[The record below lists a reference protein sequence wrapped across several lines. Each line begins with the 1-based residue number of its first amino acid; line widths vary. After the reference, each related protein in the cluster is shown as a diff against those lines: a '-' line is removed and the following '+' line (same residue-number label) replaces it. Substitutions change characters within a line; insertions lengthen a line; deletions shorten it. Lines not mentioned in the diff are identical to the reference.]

1 MKYAISSADV
11 SQSKG
16 FYSQATTAGRLI
28 FISGQTG
35 IDKDQDHAFS
45 SINQHSTNTQVSLS
59 VAEQTENIIAIFMKL
74 LDEVNCTLSDI
85 AQLTIFVTSLD
96 YLPEIDA
103 VLQKY
108 FDIPAP
114 ARNVAHVCSLPD
126 NACVEIG
133 CIACR

>member
-35 IDKDQDHAFS
+35 IYGDEDPAFS
-45 SINQHSTNTQVSLS
+45 YINQHSTYTQVSLS
-59 VAEQTENIIAIFMKL
+59 IAEQTENIIAIFMKL

-85 AQLTIFVTSLD
+85 AQLTILLPHLTIYLKLTLFCRSILTYLRLRATLRMFVL
-96 YLPEIDA
+96 YLIMLA
-103 VLQKY
+103 LK
-108 FDIPAP
+108 
-114 ARNVAHVCSLPD
+114 
-126 NACVEIG
+126 
-133 CIACR
+133 

>member
-35 IDKDQDHAFS
+35 IYGGEDHAFS
-45 SINQHSTNTQVSLS
+45 YINQHSTYTQVSLS
-59 VAEQTENIIAIFMKL
+59 IAEQTENIIAIFMKL

-96 YLPEIDA
+96 YLSLKLTLFCRSILTYLRLRA
-103 VLQKY
+103 TLRMFVLYLIMLVLK
-108 FDIPAP
+108 
-114 ARNVAHVCSLPD
+114 
-126 NACVEIG
+126 
-133 CIACR
+133 

>member
-35 IDKDQDHAFS
+35 IYGGEDHAFS
-45 SINQHSTNTQVSLS
+45 YINQHSTYTQVSLS
-59 VAEQTENIIAIFMKL
+59 IAEQTENIIAIFMKL

-85 AQLTIFVTSLD
+85 AQLTILLPHLTIYLKLTLFCRSILTYLRLRATLRMFVL
-96 YLPEIDA
+96 YLIML
-103 VLQKY
+103 VLK
-108 FDIPAP
+108 
-114 ARNVAHVCSLPD
+114 
-126 NACVEIG
+126 
-133 CIACR
+133 